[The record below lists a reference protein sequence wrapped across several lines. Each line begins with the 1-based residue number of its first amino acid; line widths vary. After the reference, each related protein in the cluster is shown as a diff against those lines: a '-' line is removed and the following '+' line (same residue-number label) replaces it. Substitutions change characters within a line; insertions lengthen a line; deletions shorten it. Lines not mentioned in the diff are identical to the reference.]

1 MKKRRLWMILPLT
14 LFVASC
20 ADESH
25 RLQNEIAKLPFSAD
39 YGFFSVGCYQDKDTS
54 FEFAPL
60 VEKALSKEGFRNPDV
75 RSHLTLSSSCAY
87 QNSVYSLYQFD
98 VNEAIYYAAVKIDT
112 TTREIVVFD
121 RFPVLSLV
129 EKGLASSSF
138 SREEIYDSKVNET
151 RNNGISFDINCCGS
165 HICLTYGPVTLE
177 KVYEGVSEWNYASN
191 EKINDEYFILLGCSV
206 YDPFPASSLFI
217 QDQDGNVWDVIK
229 TLKETEIYKQ
239 IKEIYP
245 DPQFHFRYHYYILD
259 EELYIEAE
267 YAPYVLWN
275 GSDDTTATMIFETD
289 IENHTFE
296 YLGYLPVAEMLSGI
310 IKR

>member
-75 RSHLTLSSSCAY
+75 RSHLTRSSSCAY

-151 RNNGISFDINCCGS
+151 RNNVSLSRDLFVG
-165 HICLTYGPVTLE
+165 
-177 KVYEGVSEWNYASN
+177 VY
-191 EKINDEYFILLGCSV
+191 SV
-206 YDPFPASSLFI
+206 IRS
-217 QDQDGNVWDVIK
+217 
-229 TLKETEIYKQ
+229 
-239 IKEIYP
+239 
-245 DPQFHFRYHYYILD
+245 PQQ
-259 EELYIEAE
+259 
-267 YAPYVLWN
+267 
-275 GSDDTTATMIFETD
+275 G
-289 IENHTFE
+289 
-296 YLGYLPVAEMLSGI
+296 
-310 IKR
+310 